1 MPRVPTAEG
10 FGVLPGIRSG
20 GARPVLSVEQAAQPG
35 RQMEARGEQMVQIG
49 GLVGDYAQQQQ
60 ERINTARVQDA
71 TMQAERLALEY
82 RQQMEQLKGA
92 QAAEGING
100 MPIGTFFSKELERST
115 AEIGQS
121 LGSPAAREAFRVQA
135 LALQSRFGERAM
147 LYEAEQAEVFV
158 SQTQDTLITHNL
170 NFLAGSAGGLEE
182 GMYRD
187 RLSEAYAEKFR
198 RAGLTGER
206 LKQEVQKEMA
216 KSHAIII
223 DQYLNDDQY
232 TAAKEY
238 FERYKDTDFSTID
251 AKKIEDGMAEQ
262 GRELEAVGK
271 ADMIWNDSGGQYG
284 EALIASRQI
293 TDPQERKAVEAQLAV
308 LHTQDRA
315 AKDAKDNSDYENAMG
330 YINDGRSVPGTLLAG
345 ASPLVVNKI
354 QKEQQD
360 RADRARASAAM
371 TEEEKAAVRE
381 TSLYNY
387 GILKL
392 QASNPEFAQLGLNG
406 LLADP
411 ELQLLYNSLE
421 SEERKKLIA
430 DINGTKQNVPVD
442 AVTKATKDILAVA
455 GTMLPEGLKPS
466 KIAGLGRAD
475 LGERFISANQVKSPL
490 ALQTEGALFKLV
502 GAELARTNGAPI
514 EPDRAEQLFGL
525 ALAEAG
531 GLTRD
536 GAPQY
541 APSAEIIVGQA
552 ALDRQRVILDF
563 RNKNPD
569 VWRAATVEMR
579 NQDPDASDVAI
590 FDRAQKIS
598 AGITLLADARKV
610 AARVSPDLALR
621 IDQVFTPDGNEEP
634 E

>member
-35 RQMEARGEQMVQIG
+35 RQMQARGEQMVQIG

-60 ERINTARVQDA
+60 ERVNRARVQDA

-100 MPIGTFFSKELERST
+100 MPLGVFYSKELERGT
-115 AEIGQS
+115 AEIEQG

-147 LYEAEQAEVFV
+147 LYEAEQAEIFIG
-158 SQTQDTLITHNL
+158 QTQDTLITHNL
-170 NFLAGSAGGLEE
+170 NFLAGSAGGPEE

-198 RAGLTGER
+198 QSGFTGES
-206 LKQEVQKEMA
+206 LKQKVQEEMA

-223 DQYLNDDQY
+223 EQYLNDDQY

-238 FERYKDTDFSTID
+238 FERYKETDFSTID

-271 ADMIWNDSGGQYG
+271 ADKIWNDSKFQYG
-284 EALIASRQI
+284 EALIAARRI

-315 AKDAKDNSDYENAMG
+315 AKDAKDNSDYETGVGYVNA
-330 YINDGRSVPGTLLAG
+330 GRSIPGTLLAE
-345 ASPLVVNKI
+345 ASPLVVAKL
-354 QKEQQD
+354 QTMQEAKAE
-360 RADRARASAAM
+360 RARAAAAM
-371 TEEEKAAVRE
+371 TAEEKAALRE
-381 TSLYNY
+381 ISTNNYNV
-387 GILKL
+387 LKL
-392 QASNPEFAQLGLNG
+392 QAANPEYARLGLAG

-411 ELQLLYNSLE
+411 ALQSRFDNMT
-421 SEERKKLIA
+421 SEDQDKLIL
-430 DINGTKQNVPVD
+430 DIDSARQGVPVD
-442 AVTKATKDILAVA
+442 QVTKTTKAILATA
-455 GTMLPEGLKPS
+455 NAMLPPTLKQS
-466 KIAGLGRAD
+466 QIGGLGRGEI
-475 LGERFISANQVKSPL
+475 GERYITSNLAKSDL
-490 ALQTEGALFKLV
+490 ALETEGTLFRLV
-502 GAELARTNGAPI
+502 QEELALTNGAPI
-514 EPDRAEQLFGL
+514 DATRSEQLFGL

-531 GLTRD
+531 GLTSK
-536 GAPQY
+536 GVPKY
-541 APSAEIIVGQA
+541 APSRDVLVGDIVLQTERKV
-552 ALDRQRVILDF
+552 LDYRA
-563 RNKNPD
+563 KNPD
-569 VWRAATVEMR
+569 IWKAATVVARNRDPNATSKDVLKIAIEMEVGLM
-579 NQDPDASDVAI
+579 A
-590 FDRAQKIS
+590 K
-598 AGITLLADARKV
+598 TMT
-610 AARVSPDLALR
+610 RVVTGQPS
-621 IDQVFTPDGNEEP
+621 QENVEQE
-634 E
+634 